1 MSRHP
6 DATTHDRHSIDISVL
21 NPNTVPNS
29 PPSIADPSPPRS
41 LPIFSL
47 LGLRHPL
54 QSSYFTLYRPLTT
67 LQDRCILFAAVVLAL
82 AAGVPLPLIGVIF
95 GKIINSFPPTE
106 EEIKTR
112 IGQLLGVAV
121 AYFFVTWGWATCWGV
136 VGERV
141 SRGLREALLEKAVG
155 QEVGWFEVEC
165 PDVSFCC
172 QVAESCG

>member
-1 MSRHP
+1 M
-6 DATTHDRHSIDISVL
+6 
-21 NPNTVPNS
+21 
-29 PPSIADPSPPRS
+29 
-41 LPIFSL
+41 
-47 LGLRHPL
+47 
-54 QSSYFTLYRPLTT
+54 
-67 LQDRCILFAAVVLAL
+67 
-82 AAGVPLPLIGVIF
+82 
-95 GKIINSFPPTE
+95 
-106 EEIKTR
+106 
-112 IGQLLGVAV
+112 